1 MSQEI
6 ERILVSRDEIS
17 EICHRLGGEITED
30 YKDKKVILI
39 CVLKGAFVFL
49 ADLIRE
55 IDLPC
60 EVDFMSV
67 SSYSG
72 QQSTGVVKIIKD
84 LDTDIADK
92 HVIIVEDIVDS
103 GLTLKHLSELLKT
116 RNPASIRICTAF
128 DKPSRRKVEIF
139 VDYVGMEIPD
149 EFIVGYG
156 LDLDERYRNLPE
168 VAVLSPGTETQKT
181 ENKAP
186 DDEKC
191 REDLNLEAA
200 SE

>member
-1 MSQEI
+1 MCQEI
-6 ERILVSRDEIS
+6 ERILVSKEEIQ
-17 EICHRLGGEITED
+17 EICKRLGAEITED
-30 YKDKKVILI
+30 YQGKKLILI

-72 QQSTGVVKIIKD
+72 QHSTGVVKIVKD
-84 LDTDIADK
+84 LDSDISGK
-92 HVIIVEDIVDS
+92 HVLIVEDIVDS

-116 RNPASIRICTAF
+116 RNPASVRICTAF
-128 DKPSRRKVEIF
+128 DKPERRKVEIF
-139 VDYVGMEIPD
+139 VDYIGLEIPD

-156 LDLDERYRNLPE
+156 LDLDEYYRNLPE
-168 VAVLSPGTETQKT
+168 VAVLSSASQ
-181 ENKAP
+181 P
-186 DDEKC
+186 DQADADIVCAQMEVVDE
-191 REDLNLEAA
+191 
-200 SE
+200 

>member
-6 ERILVSRDEIS
+6 KKILVSSDEIK
-17 EICHRLGGEITED
+17 EMCHRLGSEITMD
-30 YKDKKVILI
+30 YKGKKVILI

-72 QQSTGVVKIIKD
+72 KHTTGVVKIVKD
-84 LDTDIADK
+84 LDSDIADK

-181 ENKAP
+181 ENEEQ